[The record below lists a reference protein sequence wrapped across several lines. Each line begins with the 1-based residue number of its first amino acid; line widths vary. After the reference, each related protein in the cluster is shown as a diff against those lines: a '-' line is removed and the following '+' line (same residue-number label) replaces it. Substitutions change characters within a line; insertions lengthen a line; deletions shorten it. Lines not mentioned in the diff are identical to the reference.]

1 MQLKFKRLY
10 QRTALNHYEIYSG
23 DTTLLRGRYHLYL
36 GGVWLLHLGPH
47 YFNPHIWED
56 SWQAPKL
63 GTEFFWAAKSICE
76 YYQQPYERHYVD
88 EETGKPNRSAANALP
103 AKEGQQSNI
112 AGGLCDL

>member
-36 GGVWLLHLGPH
+36 DGIWLLHLGPH
-47 YFNPHIWED
+47 YFNPHTWEN
-56 SWQAPKL
+56 SKQVP
-63 GTEFFWAAKSICE
+63 EFFWAAEAICE
-76 YYQQPYERHYVD
+76 YYKQPYEGHHVD
-88 EETGKPNRSAANALP
+88 EETGKPHSCATNILP
-103 AKEGQQSNI
+103 AKEGQQPNI